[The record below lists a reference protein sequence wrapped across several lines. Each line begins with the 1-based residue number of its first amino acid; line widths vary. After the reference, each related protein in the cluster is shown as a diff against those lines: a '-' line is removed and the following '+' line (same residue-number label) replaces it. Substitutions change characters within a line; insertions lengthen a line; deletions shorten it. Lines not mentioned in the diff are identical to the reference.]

1 MILGKN
7 FSTVETMAG
16 LKGRVRQP
24 SLLNTIVRCDD
35 EQG

>member
-24 SLLNTIVRCDD
+24 SLLST
-35 EQG
+35 Q